1 MVEELAFA
9 LARKEKEIAQLKDEA
24 TERERKHEV
33 LYGF

>member
-24 TERERKHEV
+24 KEREKKHEV
-33 LYGF
+33 L